1 VYTHGEPGVLREIAL
16 AALMIL
22 ATTVI
27 HTGGML
33 LAMRLLKSKL
43 ARQAEHVY
51 CVGAIIVLMF
61 LVAFLQVSIW
71 ALAYVLLGALD
82 NFYDAVYFSMVTFT
96 TLGYGD
102 IVPDGQW
109 RLLASSQAANGIIM
123 FGWTTAIV
131 IATVQRVYFR
141 NLSEE

>member
-1 VYTHGEPGVLREIAL
+1 VLREIAL

-22 ATTVI
+22 LTTVI

-33 LAMRLLKSKL
+33 LAIRVLKSKL
-43 ARQAEHVY
+43 ARQTELSRTAHVY
-51 CVGAIIVLMF
+51 CVGLVIVLMF

-82 NFYDAVYFSMVTFT
+82 NFYEAAYFSMVTFT

-141 NLSEE
+141 NLSED

>member
-1 VYTHGEPGVLREIAL
+1 VLREIAL

-22 ATTVI
+22 LTTVI
-27 HTGGML
+27 HAGGML
-33 LAMRLLKSKL
+33 LAIRLLKPKL
-43 ARQAEHVY
+43 GRQTESSHAANVY
-51 CVGAIIVLMF
+51 LVGSIIVLMF

-71 ALAYVLLGALD
+71 ALAYVLLGTLD
-82 NFYDAVYFSMVTFT
+82 NFYEAVYFSMVTFT

-102 IVPDGQW
+102 IVPDGHW

-141 NLSEE
+141 YMPEK